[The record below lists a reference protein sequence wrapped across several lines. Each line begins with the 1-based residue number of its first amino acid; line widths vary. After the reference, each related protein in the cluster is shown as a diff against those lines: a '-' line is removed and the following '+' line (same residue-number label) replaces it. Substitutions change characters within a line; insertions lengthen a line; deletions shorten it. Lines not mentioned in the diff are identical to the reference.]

1 NIHNNHEFAVNL
13 FRYVIQEGGISFSTY
28 LVCNFCIIM
37 WLLFSCSLLKERKSV
52 VRCLPLII
60 SCLKLI
66 LILLF
71 LLSILLVIY
80 QTQSAQILFVFIDFL
95 NFAALILVY
104 LCTNPNNRS
113 IAKIACVK

>member
-1 NIHNNHEFAVNL
+1 
-13 FRYVIQEGGISFSTY
+13 
-28 LVCNFCIIM
+28 
-37 WLLFSCSLLKERKSV
+37 CSLLKERKPV

-80 QTQSAQILFVFIDFL
+80 QTQSAQILFIFIDFL
-95 NFAALILVY
+95 NFVALILVY
-104 LCTNPNNRS
+104 LCTNPNNRG
-113 IAKIACVK
+113 IDKIACVK